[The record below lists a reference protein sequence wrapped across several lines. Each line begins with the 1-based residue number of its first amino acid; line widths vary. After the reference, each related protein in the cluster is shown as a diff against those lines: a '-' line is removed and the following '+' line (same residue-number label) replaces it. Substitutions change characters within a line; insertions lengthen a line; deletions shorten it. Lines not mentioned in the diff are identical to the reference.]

1 MGSRC
6 LQAMEGDTIC
16 YATSTH
22 YYLLNVVDGS
32 QQEVISYMS
41 DLAPPLIRLVQG
53 CEFLVTG
60 PSNLGIFV
68 SETGTATK
76 APIPLGDGVSSC
88 SYHHPYVLCVNED
101 SIVVYR

>member
-1 MGSRC
+1 M
-6 LQAMEGDTIC
+6 QAMEGDTIC

-22 YYLLNVVDGS
+22 YYLLNVSTGA
-32 QQEVISYMS
+32 QHEVATYSS
-41 DLAPPLIRLVQG
+41 ELAPPLIRLVQG

-68 SETGTATK
+68 SGAGTATK
-76 APIPLGDGVSSC
+76 PPIPLGEGVTCC

-101 SIVVYR
+101 SIIIYR